1 MITVNTDAVERVRI
15 KSLEY
20 KGKATEVKDVT
31 VQWLSKSGT
40 DAQGAPAY
48 GLRLFT
54 TGPGGVIPTHSH
66 VYVQTMYILS
76 GRFECWQ
83 ANPNSDEI
91 TERSVVGPGQV
102 VYVPSMEPH
111 GMRNMSAT
119 EPATFLCCIG
129 NVAGEGCTSGVCY

>member
-1 MITVNTDAVERVRI
+1 MITVKPDSVERVRI
-15 KSLEY
+15 ESLDY
-20 KGKATEVKDVT
+20 KGKSAQVKDVA

-40 DAQGAPAY
+40 DAQGSPAY

-66 VYVQTMYILS
+66 LYMQTMYILS

-83 ANPNSDEI
+83 ADPDTDEI
-91 TERSVVGPGQV
+91 TERSVVGPGQAV
-102 VYVPSMEPH
+102 FVPSMEPH
-111 GMRNMSAT
+111 GMRNMSAV

-129 NVAGEGCTSGVCY
+129 SVDEEGNVTGICA